1 MDVNRVVFKSGAMLI
16 GGLVFKAG
24 AVLIEWDCVWGR
36 REVLGWGLVMLNVG
50 WHLGVGFS
58 GGRFFAALRMTWGRE

>member
-1 MDVNRVVFKSGAMLI
+1 MLI

-36 REVLGWGLVMLNVG
+36 REVLGWVIGNVG
-50 WHLGVGFS
+50 CGVAFGCW
-58 GGRFFAALRMTWGRE
+58 LQWW